1 MYAKVHTHIHECVLC
16 RQAHIRPRCPPKPG
30 VPGLHLSYDPQKSH
44 LWLLHPALEL
54 CDLKIK
60 RKNSVVFSRWCVLMA
75 GGGGGTH
82 CHSIPPGSREDRPDF
97 QCVKLSSMKSRRPVF
112 LMCQEVLR
120 FYHLTHCS
128 LLSKSQASC
137 WTPFSPHP
145 SLLVFSLYS
154 STQGTS
160 QKLPEMTTTHCPLE
174 QPQPYL

>member
-54 CDLKIK
+54 CGLKK
-60 RKNSVVFSRWCVLMA
+60 KKERTLWSSQDGVFSW
-75 GGGGGTH
+75 GGDAQ

-128 LLSKSQASC
+128 LLSKNQASC
-137 WTPFSPHP
+137 WAPFSPHP